1 MEPEWNRS
9 IIDEGKGAM
18 EIEWEPESLDPGNV
32 KPPLPFPAGEPNNQG
47 TAVVP
52 PTNRPPNDDT
62 IGDLTSELRNFHI
75 VQCPEEKGIKN
86 INDIDID
93 KGATPKGTLFP
104 YVQDGLKYAQPKANL
119 HACCGLDPVDI
130 ITINVGSCL
139 SQIIEDRKKNAIDHG
154 EDIDYDVSDQESNQ
168 YEVVVY
174 KGPPL
179 MGQIPSVPLVTHQ
192 VSNADVFVS
201 ARHSLEG
208 SSCAWS
214 PTDSL
219 LAIGSSNASAQIWKI
234 SNDFSNM
241 HASIPRVHF
250 LIRSE
255 SSDTNTCELS
265 VPDTIVAW
273 NGEGELLATGS
284 TNGWASI
291 WCKNGEL
298 HKTLDE
304 HEESISCIA
313 WNSKGDLLLIGS
325 YESEFII
332 WDTITWKPKQK
343 LIFDLELL
351 PVVIVAWRNNTSFT
365 ICSRDFKIF
374 VWNVGDSQ
382 PIITF
387 TGHQD
392 DISGIKWDP
401 TGTLLASY
409 SDDGAIK
416 IWTLKQDQSLH
427 NLMHCE
433 GINSIRWSWTGP
445 GTSNP
450 NKQLLLASAANDGTV
465 KIWDGARGQLL
476 YSFNGHRT
484 KGPVIE
490 MEFSPDGDYI
500 ASESEQCLLIWKVK
514 DGTIVKFCSGCDP
527 WRYNLSWNREGNK
540 IAAGY
545 TNGSLR
551 VLRLW

>member
-219 LAIGSSNASAQIWKI
+219 LAIG
-234 SNDFSNM
+234 
-241 HASIPRVHF
+241 
-250 LIRSE
+250 E
-255 SSDTNTCELS
+255 
-265 VPDTIVAW
+265 
-273 NGEGELLATGS
+273 
-284 TNGWASI
+284 
-291 WCKNGEL
+291 
-298 HKTLDE
+298 
-304 HEESISCIA
+304 
-313 WNSKGDLLLIGS
+313 KGNYLQQVQRMGGQV
-325 YESEFII
+325 FG
-332 WDTITWKPKQK
+332 
-343 LIFDLELL
+343 
-351 PVVIVAWRNNTSFT
+351 VRM
-365 ICSRDFKIF
+365 
-374 VWNVGDSQ
+374 
-382 PIITF
+382 
-387 TGHQD
+387 D

>member
-9 IIDEGKGAM
+9 IIDEGKEAM
-18 EIEWEPESLDPGNV
+18 DMEWEPESLDPGNV
-32 KPPLPFPAGEPNNQG
+32 KPPPPFPAGEPNNQG

-52 PTNRPPNDDT
+52 PSNHPLNDDI
-62 IGDLTSELRNFHI
+62 IGDLTSELRNVHI
-75 VQCPEEKGIKN
+75 VQYPEEKGFPQTAYNLANETGIKN

-93 KGATPKGTLFP
+93 KGAIPKGTLFP
-104 YVQDGLKYAQPKANL
+104 YVQDALKYAQLKANL
-119 HACCGLDPVDI
+119 HACCCLDPVDI
-130 ITINVGSCL
+130 ITINVDSCL

-154 EDIDYDVSDQESNQ
+154 KDIDYDVSDQESDQ
-168 YEVVVY
+168 YLVVVY

-179 MGQIPSVPLVTHQ
+179 MGQTPSVPSLTHQ

-214 PTDSL
+214 PADSL

-234 SNDFSNM
+234 SDDFSSM
-241 HASIPRVHF
+241 HTSIPRVHF
-250 LIRSE
+250 LIH
-255 SSDTNTCELS
+255 SDGETHKLRLPATL
-265 VPDTIVAW
+265 VAW
-273 NGEGELLATGS
+273 NGEGELLATGAMF
-284 TNGWASI
+284 GWASI

-298 HKTLDE
+298 LKTLDE
-304 HEESISCIA
+304 HEESISFIA
-313 WNSKGDLLLIGS
+313 WNSK
-325 YESEFII
+325 
-332 WDTITWKPKQK
+332 
-343 LIFDLELL
+343 ELL
-351 PVVIVAWRNNTSFT
+351 PIVIVAWRNNTSFT
-365 ICSRDFKIF
+365 TCSRDYRIH

-392 DISGIKWDP
+392 DIGGIKWDP

-427 NLMHCE
+427 NLMHCQ
-433 GINSIRWSWTGP
+433 GINIIRWSWTGP

-450 NKQLLLASAANDGTV
+450 NKRLLLASAADDATV
-465 KIWDGARGQLL
+465 KIWDGAQGQLL
-476 YSFNGHRT
+476 YTFNGHR
-484 KGPVIE
+484 GPVIE

-500 ASESEQCLLIWKVK
+500 ASESEQCLLIWEVK
-514 DGTIVKFCSGCDP
+514 DGTIVKACSGCDP
-527 WRYNLSWNREGNK
+527 WYYNLSWNREGNK

-545 TNGSLR
+545 RNGTLC
-551 VLRLW
+551 VIRLW